1 MQIIADLHTHTLSA
15 THAFNTLDEMAAK
28 AAALGYAAL
37 AITDHG
43 PAMPDAPHM
52 WHFANQTALPLV
64 LHGVAMM
71 YGAEANVM
79 DTNGGL
85 DFAQSRLRALDWV
98 VASIH
103 SPCIPG
109 LLTEKEATRLWLAV
123 AENPYVDCIGHS
135 EQQNYRYDYDL
146 VTKAFAKNHKV
157 VELNGNSVNVR
168 RDGIPNMKLLLAAC
182 LKNGCHIALDT
193 DAHSIYRRRNLMKY
207 TIGIDLGG
215 TTMTAGLVDEA
226 YNIVGKITRPTR
238 LPRPAQDLER
248 ALADLCRA
256 VAKDCKIDFADVSY
270 VGIGTPGSVNFT
282 TGFVGY
288 NTNFGYYDWNLGPDL
303 EALLGCKVYVENDAN
318 AAAFGE
324 YIAGGAKGF
333 KDAVV
338 ITLGTGIGSGII
350 LGGKILRG
358 FNFAAGEMGHTVI
371 VKGGRKCNCGRYGC
385 WERYASSRA
394 LSEDAREAMTRHPE
408 SMMWKLAG
416 DIDHV
421 NAKIP
426 FDAMEAG
433 DATAK
438 AVVDNWIEYV
448 ACGIS
453 NVVNTFEPEAIC
465 IGGGVSNQGETLL
478 APIRKYVEEE
488 TKNITTGKMPAIRAC
503 VLTNDAGVIGAAALA
518 NSI

>member
-123 AENPYVDCIGHS
+123 AENPSRLRALDWVVASIHSPCIPGLLTEKEATRLWLAVAENPYVDCIGHS

-193 DAHSIYRRRNLMKY
+193 DAHSTTQLQGNMPPLLAMLEEMQFPQELVVNATRQNL
-207 TIGIDLGG
+207 
-215 TTMTAGLVDEA
+215 
-226 YNIVGKITRPTR
+226 
-238 LPRPAQDLER
+238 
-248 ALADLCRA
+248 
-256 VAKDCKIDFADVSY
+256 
-270 VGIGTPGSVNFT
+270 VNELKLH
-282 TGFVGY
+282 GRIC
-288 NTNFGYYDWNLGPDL
+288 
-303 EALLGCKVYVENDAN
+303 A
-318 AAAFGE
+318 E
-324 YIAGGAKGF
+324 YIGGE
-333 KDAVV
+333 
-338 ITLGTGIGSGII
+338 I
-350 LGGKILRG
+350 L
-358 FNFAAGEMGHTVI
+358 
-371 VKGGRKCNCGRYGC
+371 
-385 WERYASSRA
+385 
-394 LSEDAREAMTRHPE
+394 
-408 SMMWKLAG
+408 
-416 DIDHV
+416 
-421 NAKIP
+421 
-426 FDAMEAG
+426 
-433 DATAK
+433 
-438 AVVDNWIEYV
+438 
-448 ACGIS
+448 
-453 NVVNTFEPEAIC
+453 
-465 IGGGVSNQGETLL
+465 
-478 APIRKYVEEE
+478 
-488 TKNITTGKMPAIRAC
+488 
-503 VLTNDAGVIGAAALA
+503 
-518 NSI
+518 

>member
-182 LKNGCHIALDT
+182 LKKRLPYCAG
-193 DAHSIYRRRNLMKY
+193 YRR
-207 TIGIDLGG
+207 
-215 TTMTAGLVDEA
+215 
-226 YNIVGKITRPTR
+226 PQHH
-238 LPRPAQDLER
+238 PA
-248 ALADLCRA
+248 
-256 VAKDCKIDFADVSY
+256 
-270 VGIGTPGSVNFT
+270 
-282 TGFVGY
+282 
-288 NTNFGYYDWNLGPDL
+288 
-303 EALLGCKVYVENDAN
+303 
-318 AAAFGE
+318 
-324 YIAGGAKGF
+324 
-333 KDAVV
+333 
-338 ITLGTGIGSGII
+338 
-350 LGGKILRG
+350 
-358 FNFAAGEMGHTVI
+358 
-371 VKGGRKCNCGRYGC
+371 
-385 WERYASSRA
+385 
-394 LSEDAREAMTRHPE
+394 ARQHAP
-408 SMMWKLAG
+408 A
-416 DIDHV
+416 
-421 NAKIP
+421 
-426 FDAMEAG
+426 AG
-433 DATAK
+433 DAGRNAVPAGTCGKRHTA
-438 AVVDNWIEYV
+438 
-448 ACGIS
+448 
-453 NVVNTFEPEAIC
+453 EPC
-465 IGGGVSNQGETLL
+465 
-478 APIRKYVEEE
+478 K
-488 TKNITTGKMPAIRAC
+488 
-503 VLTNDAGVIGAAALA
+503 
-518 NSI
+518 